1 MANYDPIRAWK
12 DEAYR
17 LQLTEAEQAE
27 LPENPAGLIE
37 LSDEEMELVAGGHG
51 GRTRHHHHHCHHTRH
66 HHHHHCH
73 RTRHHHCH

>member
-1 MANYDPIRAWK
+1 MVNNDPIRAWK

-37 LSDEEMELVAGGHG
+37 LNDEEMELVAGGCG
-51 GRTRHHHHHCHHTRH
+51 CRTRHYNHQHCHHTRH
-66 HHHHHCH
+66 FYNHHCH
-73 RTRHHHCH
+73 RDW